1 MKVIFPTVWRGF
13 AARSN
18 NEKTIKKSRLYVM
31 KAMILKD
38 FGPIEQNPL
47 KLVTLPDPE
56 LGPDEILIQVNVCG
70 VCHTDLHTVEG
81 ELPEARLPII
91 PGHQIVGRVKK
102 RGENASRFKVGDR
115 VGVAWLYS
123 TDRTCPYCKRG
134 NENLCPNA
142 RFTGYH
148 VNGGYAE
155 FIAIPDRF
163 AYAIPDIFGDEEAA
177 PLLCAGIIGY
187 RALRLSEIKPGQKL
201 GLIGFGAS
209 AHVAIQVA
217 VHWGCEVHVFSRSA
231 EHRDLAQRLGAVW
244 TGTSKEEPPEK
255 LDSIVNF
262 TPAGPT
268 VLDGMRM
275 LDKGG
280 TQALAGIYM
289 SPVPEMEYVQ
299 YLYQERTLRSVAN
312 ATRKDG
318 EDLLRIAA
326 EIPIRTTT
334 TVFPLEEANKV
345 LKLLKDS
352 KINGAAILSLRGA

>member
-1 MKVIFPTVWRGF
+1 
-13 AARSN
+13 
-18 NEKTIKKSRLYVM
+18 M
-31 KAMILKD
+31 KAMFLKD
-38 FGPIEQNPL
+38 FAPIEQNPL
-47 KLVTLPDPE
+47 QLADMPVPE
-56 LGPDEILIQVNVCG
+56 PGPEDILILVNVCG

-81 ELPEARLPII
+81 ELPDAGLPII
-91 PGHQIVGRVKK
+91 PGHQVVGRVEA
-102 RGENASRFKVGDR
+102 RGSHASRFRQGDR

-123 TDRTCPYCKRG
+123 ADTTCSYCTRG

-148 VNGGYAE
+148 ENGGYAE
-155 FIAIPDRF
+155 YMVVPEKFAYLIPDVF
-163 AYAIPDIFGDEEAA
+163 EDVEAA

-187 RALRLSEIKPGQKL
+187 RALRFSEIEPGQKL

-217 VHWGCEVHVFSRSA
+217 VHWGCEVYVFSRTP
-231 EHRDLAQRLGAVW
+231 EHRALAQKLGAAW
-244 TGTSKEEPPEK
+244 TGTSKDEPPEK
-255 LDSIVNF
+255 LDGIVNF

-289 SPVPEMEYVQ
+289 SPVPEMDYVE
-299 YLYQERTLRSVAN
+299 YLYHERTLRSVAN
-312 ATRKDG
+312 ATRQDG
-318 EDLLRIAA
+318 EGLLRIAA

-334 TVFPLEEANKV
+334 AAFPLEDANEV

-352 KINGAAILSLRGA
+352 KIDGAAVLKVS

>member
-1 MKVIFPTVWRGF
+1 
-13 AARSN
+13 
-18 NEKTIKKSRLYVM
+18 M
-31 KAMILKD
+31 KAMVLKD
-38 FGPIEQNPL
+38 FAPIEENPL
-47 KLVTLPDPE
+47 ELADLPVPEPGPEDILVR
-56 LGPDEILIQVNVCG
+56 VNVCG

-81 ELPEARLPII
+81 ELPEAKLPII
-91 PGHQIVGRVKK
+91 PGHQVVGKVEK
-102 RGENASRFKVGDR
+102 RGESASRFKEGDR

-123 TDRTCPYCKRG
+123 TDTTCPFCSRG
-134 NENLCPNA
+134 TENLCPNA

-148 VNGGYAE
+148 ENGGYAE
-155 FIAIPDRF
+155 YMVVPAKF
-163 AYAIPDIFGDEEAA
+163 AYAIPDIFDDEEAA

-187 RALRLSEIKPGQKL
+187 RALRLSEVQPGQRL

-217 VHWGCEVHVFSRSA
+217 VHWDCEVYVFSRSE
-231 EHRDLAQRLGAVW
+231 EHKELAVKLGAVW
-244 TGTSKEEPPEK
+244 TGTSTDKPPAK
-255 LDSIVNF
+255 MDSIVNF

-268 VLDGMRM
+268 VLDGMRW

-289 SPVPEMEYVQ
+289 SPIPEMDYAQ
-299 YLYQERTLRSVAN
+299 HLYHERTLRSVAN

-318 EDLLRIAA
+318 EELLRIAA

-334 TVFPLEEANKV
+334 TAFKLEEANEV

-352 KINGAAILSLRGA
+352 RIDGAAVLKIKD